1 MNLNS
6 NPTIA
11 DQCAL
16 FAAANDSAGHHV
28 LWVDNLGEVHLSCIP
43 TGLSPA
49 GFERSQQS
57 MKVRYET
64 FQVGNGYVGQAAA
77 ADLSFMGRIFS
88 SLQEHWPSA
97 ATGVDYVDHF

>member
-49 GFERSQQS
+49 GFKGHNNQ
-57 MKVRYET
+57 
-64 FQVGNGYVGQAAA
+64 
-77 ADLSFMGRIFS
+77 
-88 SLQEHWPSA
+88 
-97 ATGVDYVDHF
+97 